1 MHGCNAGV
9 MSVQTDPQVRLYNYW
24 LDTKYTGLVFPLLL
38 IFLSTVIFYRKNL
51 SWQVLMKELV
61 EYGLLPIRDFE

>member
-24 LDTKYTGLVFPLLL
+24 LDTKYTRLVFP
-38 IFLSTVIFYRKNL
+38 
-51 SWQVLMKELV
+51 
-61 EYGLLPIRDFE
+61 